1 MTDFLFK
8 HRFRIIFTAIGAL
21 SGFLYWRFVGCA
33 SGTCPITSHWYTM
46 GTYGIIIGYLIGDM
60 VGTKSK

>member
-1 MTDFLFK
+1 MSDFLGK

-21 SGFLYWRFVGCA
+21 GGFLYWRFVGCA

-46 GTYGIIIGYLIGDM
+46 STYGVIMGYLIGDM
-60 VGTKSK
+60 IRTKSA